1 MKATQENI
9 EMIRKGFAVM
19 QTKRDFL
26 QLLNYA
32 KPLVYGEKAQP
43 FQIRQLSW
51 YSSFKKKP
59 KAYHTFEIS
68 KRSGSTRTIHAPKPG
83 LKALQ
88 KTLAFILQCVY
99 EPHRAAFGFVPNRSI
114 LQNAQIH
121 QSSKYVFNVDLKD
134 FFPSVDQPRVWACMK
149 LPPFHL
155 SKDKAVPME
164 VISLEELNA
173 RFTSLTEEGEFKAY
187 ETKYGVY
194 RKASLVAKDGS
205 HKVVLKLIKRTSHDT
220 QKPTLGVVEPIRDIF
235 TESNLSG
242 FNIHLVNQPFSFDRS
257 DMAGLIANICCTEM
271 EVERLDKEGNLKT
284 ENRLVLPQG
293 APTSPVIT
301 NIVCRRLDVILT
313 GVAKRF
319 GLKYS
324 RYADDITFSSMHDT
338 YAEQGDFR
346 KELSRVIKDQ
356 GFVLNDKKTRLQKQ
370 GFRQEVTGLVVNEKV
385 NVNKKYIKDLR
396 KWLYLWET
404 YGIDRA
410 KTYFEASYYKQES
423 RVGKNIPD
431 MTRVIEGKLNYLSMI
446 KGKKDSTYLKLRE
459 RFVNLMREESNV
471 AGILELWEKE
481 GFEAAVEKFYSKQDG
496 Q

>member
-32 KPLVYGEKAQP
+32 KPLIYGEKVKP
-43 FQIRQLSW
+43 FKMKQLTW
-51 YSSFKKKP
+51 YSSFKKRP
-59 KAYHTFEIS
+59 NAYRPFEIS

-88 KTLAFILQCVY
+88 KTVAFILQCVF
-99 EPHRAAFGFVPNRSI
+99 EPHRAAYGFVPNKSI
-114 LQNAQIH
+114 KDNAQLH

-155 SKDKAVPME
+155 SKEKATPME
-164 VISLEELNA
+164 VMPWPKMK
-173 RFTSLTEEGEFKAY
+173 TEVLMHSENEGIPLYKSKF
-187 ETKYGVY
+187 G
-194 RKASLVAKDGS
+194 LVSKIDKPNNS
-205 HKVVLKLIKRTSHDT
+205 WKLIAAKSVDLKNPL
-220 QKPTLGVVEPIRDIF
+220 QAVVEPVRDLF
-235 TESNLSG
+235 EDAKASR

-257 DMAGLIANICCTEM
+257 DLAGLIANICCTEM
-271 EVERLDKEGNLKT
+271 EVERLDKDGNWQTVKKS
-284 ENRLVLPQG
+284 VLPQG

-301 NIVCRRLDVILT
+301 NIVCRRLDHILS

-324 RYADDITFSSMHDT
+324 RYADDITFSSMHDV
-338 YAEQGDFR
+338 YAKNGKFR

-356 GFVLNDKKTRLQKQ
+356 GFVLNEKKTRLQKQ
-370 GFRQEVTGLVVNEKV
+370 GYRQEVTGLVVNEKV

-410 KTYFEASYYKQES
+410 KTYFEAAYYKQES
-423 RVGKNIPD
+423 RLGKDIPD

-471 AGILELWEKE
+471 EGILELWEKE
-481 GFEAAVEKFYSKQDG
+481 GFQAAVEKFYSKEDG

>member
-32 KPLVYGEKAQP
+32 KPLIYGEKAQP
-43 FQIRQLSW
+43 FQMRQLSW

-59 KAYHTFEIS
+59 KAYNTFEVS
-68 KRSGSTRTIHAPKPG
+68 KRSGGTRTIHAPKPG

-88 KTLAFILQCVY
+88 TTVAFILQCVY
-99 EPHRAAFGFVPNRSI
+99 EPHRAAYGFVPNKSI
-114 LQNAQIH
+114 KDNAQLH

-134 FFPSVDQPRVWACMK
+134 FFPSIDQPRVWACMK

-155 SKDKAVPME
+155 SKERAVPMAVMPWPKMKKE
-164 VISLEELNA
+164 VLKYSED
-173 RFTSLTEEGEFKAY
+173 EGIPLYKSKF
-187 ETKYGVY
+187 G
-194 RKASLVAKDGS
+194 LVSKIDRPDNS
-205 HKVVLKLIKRTSHDT
+205 LKLIAGKGVDLK
-220 QKPTLGVVEPIRDIF
+220 KPLHAVVEPVRDLF
-235 TESNLSG
+235 EDAKAKR
-242 FNIHLVNQPFSFDRS
+242 FNVHLVNQSFSFDRS
-257 DMAGLIANICCTEM
+257 DIAGFIANICCTEM

-324 RYADDITFSSMHDT
+324 RYADDISFSSMHDI

-410 KTYFEASYYKQES
+410 KTYFEAAYYKQES
-423 RVGKNIPD
+423 RIGKNIPD

-471 AGILELWEKE
+471 EGILELWEKE